1 MLAFRVA
8 LSPVMFTGRLGLRA
22 PRAPRR
28 SARRPPRQYQPCGC
42 RASRGAAG
50 AEWRSGRQGR
60 WPLDASSRSPQ
71 TPGEEHKPLGCLI
84 SPNTPRHGPNSV
96 VDQQLPGHWPR
107 PRAAKSQ
114 APSKTPGERPAKTPG
129 NAPETRKHG
138 RFAPGVRQNARR
150 PGVPGAGRSI
160 LGLEVRRLG
169 GATGRRDDGGALAA
183 AADLR
188 LATCC

>member
-1 MLAFRVA
+1 MR
-8 LSPVMFTGRLGLRA
+8 PRA
-22 PRAPRR
+22 PRAPPAEVPAGRL
-28 SARRPPRQYQPCGC
+28 
-42 RASRGAAG
+42 ASTSHAAAG
-50 AEWRSGRQGR
+50 LCGALPGRQFRQGR

-84 SPNTPRHGPNSV
+84 SPNTPRHGP
-96 VDQQLPGHWPR
+96 WPR
-107 PRAAKSQ
+107 PRAAKQ
-114 APSKTPGERPAKTPG
+114 KPSKTPGERPDKTPG
-129 NAPETRKHG
+129 NARETRKHG

-160 LGLEVRRLG
+160 LGLEVRRLD
-169 GATGRRDDGGALAA
+169 GATGRRDDGALAA

>member
-1 MLAFRVA
+1 ML
-8 LSPVMFTGRLGLRA
+8 TGHLGLRA

-28 SARRPPRQYQPCGC
+28 SGRRPPRQYQPCGC
-42 RASRGAAG
+42 WALRGAAG

-107 PRAAKSQ
+107 PRAAKQ
-114 APSKTPGERPAKTPG
+114 KPSKTPGERPAKTPG
-129 NAPETRKHG
+129 NARETRKHW

-160 LGLEVRRLG
+160 LGLEVRRLD
-169 GATGRRDDGGALAA
+169 GATGRRDDGALAA

>member
-1 MLAFRVA
+1 MR
-8 LSPVMFTGRLGLRA
+8 PRA
-22 PRAPRR
+22 PRAPPAEVPAGRL
-28 SARRPPRQYQPCGC
+28 
-42 RASRGAAG
+42 ASTSHAAAG
-50 AEWRSGRQGR
+50 LCGALPGRQFRQGR

-107 PRAAKSQ
+107 PRAAKQ
-114 APSKTPGERPAKTPG
+114 KPSKTPGERPAKTPG
-129 NAPETRKHG
+129 NARETRKHW

-160 LGLEVRRLG
+160 LGLAEVRRLG

>member
-1 MLAFRVA
+1 MLSFRVA
-8 LSPVMFTGRLGLRA
+8 LSPVMLTGRLGLRA

-28 SARRPPRQYQPCGC
+28 SDRRPPRQYQPCGC

-71 TPGEEHKPLGCLI
+71 TPGEEHWPLGCLI
-84 SPNTPRHGPNSV
+84 SPNTPRHGP
-96 VDQQLPGHWPR
+96 WPR
-107 PRAAKSQ
+107 PLAAKQ
-114 APSKTPGERPAKTPG
+114 KPSKTPGERPAKTPG
-129 NAPETRKHG
+129 NARETRKHW

-160 LGLEVRRLG
+160 LGLVEVRRLG